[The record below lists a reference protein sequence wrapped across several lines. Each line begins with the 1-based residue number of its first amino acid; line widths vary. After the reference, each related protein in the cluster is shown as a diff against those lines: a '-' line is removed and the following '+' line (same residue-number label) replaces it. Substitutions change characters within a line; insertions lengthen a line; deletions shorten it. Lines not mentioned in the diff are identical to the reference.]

1 MREFKTTRW
10 SIVLAAR
17 VQDDVQAH
25 DALAKLCEIY
35 RPAVHAYV
43 RRLCANTSDA
53 EDLTQSF
60 FERLLAKRLD
70 QFADPLRGRFRVFLR
85 TAVTHFLRDQHAHAT
100 ALRRTAVDSAN
111 DALVDPLTPDEVFD
125 AAWAKTIIQRAYKN
139 LANET
144 AQQGKA
150 DLFNALKPFLAE
162 TAGKKDY
169 DAVAEKLSM
178 RSNTIAVGVHRLR
191 TRLREIVQAQILDTI
206 SNAADLADEL
216 RVMRINKEEH
226 VSSG

>member
-1 MREFKTTRW
+1 MPDFQTTRW

-17 VQDDVQAH
+17 EQDEVQAH

-35 RPAVHAYV
+35 RPAVLAYV
-43 RRLCANTSDA
+43 RRLCTRGGDA

-60 FERLLAKRLD
+60 FERLLTKRLD

-85 TAVTHFLRDQHAHAT
+85 TAIANFLRDQHAHAT
-100 ALRRTAVDSAN
+100 ALRRTAVESA
-111 DALVDPLTPDEVFD
+111 DDPLVDPLTPDEVFD
-125 AAWAKTIIQRAYKN
+125 AVWAKTIIQRAYRN
-139 LANET
+139 LASET

-150 DLFNALKPFLAE
+150 DLFNALKPYLAE

-206 SNAADLADEL
+206 SNSGDLADEM
-216 RVMRINKEEH
+216 RMMRINKEEH